1 MKLATSR
8 ILVQLSE
15 QERNAVEA
23 ELAELNRQSQQLR
36 SQQQHASQHITQLH
50 RQRDQIMKQ
59 GNTASLLQVL
69 NASLI
74 EQQHIISII
83 HHNICQLEQQKQNI
97 LSRLKEAC
105 KTHHAYET
113 VHQQEEHRQQ
123 RQMEMNSQRL
133 LDDLIASRASAR
145 SASES

>member
-1 MKLATSR
+1 M
-8 ILVQLSE
+8 VQLSE

-36 SQQQHASQHITQLH
+36 GQQQHANQHITQLH

-59 GNTASLLQVL
+59 GNTASLLQAF

-74 EQQHIISII
+74 EQQHVISII
-83 HHNICQLEQQKQNI
+83 NNNIYQLEQQKQTI

-113 VHQQEEHRQQ
+113 VHHQEEHRQQ
-123 RQMEMNSQRL
+123 RQMEMSSQRQ

-145 SASES
+145 AASES